1 MSRRDPEQRN
11 PRDGARR
18 GLQAPALA
26 VCSMLATVLTSSV
39 LMSTAL
45 TSCSSRELELDVLAR
60 YEGKYVAFSRDRHY
74 DRHARTMPF
83 GVYIERRGGEYLV
96 GVWYDDIAGERV
108 LPAHQIVVY
117 TAPTTGARAYQ
128 YYRDDAKTVKL
139 RLRSF
144 GRLRFEFLTQ
154 QLANDL
160 QQSFWKAF
168 TVWNARKLSS
178 GELATTD
185 MYEVRERVGRAEDVE
200 GARITWEGTVAAID
214 QQQEPRFPSL
224 YRVTLRP
231 RQGVAVVLLNSHKA
245 NFTSRTAGE
254 VEVVPSFANLKIGAT
269 IAYKGTIANVLRP
282 ETDGAPVVLELGSV
296 VYR

>member
-1 MSRRDPEQRN
+1 M
-11 PRDGARR
+11 
-18 GLQAPALA
+18 
-26 VCSMLATVLTSSV
+26 
-39 LMSTAL
+39 
-45 TSCSSRELELDVLAR
+45 RELDLDALAR

-74 DRHARTMPF
+74 DKQARTMPF
-83 GVYIERRGGEYLV
+83 GVYIERRGGDYVV

-108 LPAHQIVVY
+108 LPPHKIVVY
-117 TAPTTGARAYQ
+117 TAPTTGGRAHQ

-160 QQSFWKAF
+160 QQSSWKAF

-185 MYEVRERVGRAEDVE
+185 MYEVRARVGRVEDVE

-231 RQGVAVVLLNSHKA
+231 RNGVAVVLLNIHKT

-254 VEVVPSFANLKIGAT
+254 VEVVPSFANLKIGGV
-269 IAYKGTIANVLRP
+269 IAYKGTITSVLRP
-282 ETDGAPVVLELGSV
+282 ETAGAPVVLELGSV
-296 VYR
+296 IYR

>member
-1 MSRRDPEQRN
+1 MSRSGPAERH
-11 PRDGARR
+11 RR
-18 GLQAPALA
+18 AAPALA
-26 VCSMLATVLTSSV
+26 VCAMLAAV
-39 LMSTAL
+39 LMSCAA
-45 TSCSSRELELDVLAR
+45 RELELDALAR

-83 GVYIERRGGEYLV
+83 GVSIERRGGEYLV
-96 GVWYDDIAGERV
+96 AVWYDDIGGERV
-108 LPAHQIVVY
+108 LPAHRIVVY
-117 TAPTTGARAYQ
+117 TAPTTGGRLYQ
-128 YYRDDAKTVKL
+128 YYRDDARTVKL

-168 TVWNARKLSS
+168 TVWNARKLSR
-178 GELATTD
+178 GELAATD
-185 MYEVRERVGRAEDVE
+185 LDEVRASVGRAEDVE
-200 GARITWEGTVAAID
+200 GVRITWEGTVAAID

-231 RQGVAVVLLNSHKA
+231 RQGVAVVLLNIHRT

-254 VEVVPSFANLKIGAT
+254 VEVVPSFADLEIGAT
-269 IAYKGTIANVLRP
+269 IAYKGTIANVVRP
-282 ETDGAPVVLELGSV
+282 EADRAPVVLELGSV

>member
-1 MSRRDPEQRN
+1 MSWHG
-11 PRDGARR
+11 RDGSGAHDRARC
-18 GLQAPALA
+18 GLRASALA
-26 VCSMLATVLTSSV
+26 ACSMVATVLV
-39 LMSTAL
+39 
-45 TSCSSRELELDVLAR
+45 SCAPRELDLDAFAR

-83 GVYIERRGGEYLV
+83 GVYIERRGREYHV
-96 GVWYDDIAGERV
+96 GVWYDDIDGERV
-108 LPAHQIVVY
+108 LPAQKIVVY
-117 TAPTTGARAYQ
+117 TAPTTSGQGYQ

-178 GELATTD
+178 GELATTGID
-185 MYEVRERVGRAEDVE
+185 DVRDSVGRGEGVE
-200 GARITWEGTVAAID
+200 GARITWQGTVAAID
-214 QQQEPRFPSL
+214 QQQEPRYPSL
-224 YRVTLRP
+224 YRLTLQP
-231 RQGVAVVLLNSHKA
+231 QQGVAVVLVNIHKE
-245 NFTSRTAGE
+245 NYTSRTAGE
-254 VEVVPSFANLKIGAT
+254 VEVVPSFANLKIGDT
-269 IAYKGTIANVLRP
+269 IEYKGTIANVLKP
-282 ETDGAPVVLELGSV
+282 QTAGDPVVLELGSV

>member
-1 MSRRDPEQRN
+1 MSRRDPEERN
-11 PRDGARR
+11 PRAGARR

-26 VCSMLATVLTSSV
+26 VCSMLATVLMSTV
-39 LMSTAL
+39 LMSTVL
-45 TSCSSRELELDVLAR
+45 TSCASRELDLDALAR

-74 DRHARTMPF
+74 DKQARTMPF
-83 GVYIERRGGEYLV
+83 GVYIERRGGDYVV

-108 LPAHQIVVY
+108 LPPHKIVVY
-117 TAPTTGARAYQ
+117 TAPTTGGRAHQ

-160 QQSFWKAF
+160 QQSSWKAF

-185 MYEVRERVGRAEDVE
+185 MYEVRERVGRA
-200 GARITWEGTVAAID
+200 R
-214 QQQEPRFPSL
+214 
-224 YRVTLRP
+224 
-231 RQGVAVVLLNSHKA
+231 
-245 NFTSRTAGE
+245 TSRERASPGK
-254 VEVVPSFANLKIGAT
+254 VPSRPSISSRSPGFRRC
-269 IAYKGTIANVLRP
+269 IASRCGHGTAWP
-282 ETDGAPVVLELGSV
+282 WYS
-296 VYR
+296 